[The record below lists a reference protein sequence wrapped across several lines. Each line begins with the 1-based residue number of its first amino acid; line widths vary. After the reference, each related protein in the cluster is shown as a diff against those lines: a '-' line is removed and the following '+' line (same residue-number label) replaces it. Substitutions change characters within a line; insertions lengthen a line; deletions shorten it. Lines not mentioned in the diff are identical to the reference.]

1 MKCTMRYVI
10 YGQHG
15 DVEREYKQDCPK
27 EAKYWVF
34 FKGGGTPWGIALLKE
49 ALCPEHALKAQS
61 FSDYYSKEPI
71 ESKLKVMT

>member
-1 MKCTMRYVI
+1 MKCAVRHDRYGNV
-10 YGQHG
+10 QLS
-15 DVEREYKQDCPK
+15 CSK

-49 ALCPEHALKAQS
+49 ALCPEHAVKAQS